1 MHLSSPP
8 STRWWRP
15 LDRDDRRAI
24 AIIVALP
31 TVLFA
36 LPALFGHPAIAQDNL
51 IQNFPLRVLT
61 GQQIASGHLP
71 LLNPLADSGTPLLG
85 GMNAGSFFP
94 LTFLFVFLPGV
105 FAWVLNLIA
114 VYVAAAL
121 GVFALLRWHGLR
133 TFAALVPGVV
143 YAFSGAM
150 IGQLVHLGVVQGY
163 ALLPWAVL
171 VMLAMATAIERA
183 TTFSWRARLRA
194 LLPSV
199 TGLGFLW
206 GLTFLTGEPRAIAE
220 MQLLLLIVGPA
231 VLFFRSSWRP
241 SNWTN
246 RITYVVSVGF
256 AIGWGVMIG
265 LAQLITGWAFINQS
279 QRTGLTYAWYG
290 AGSLGVRWSSLL
302 LIPDLF
308 GGNGLLHQPSF
319 FVNYNLPEVTGYAG
333 VAALVALC
341 AYVSRLTRR
350 GWRGEERNWMPY
362 FAMVVVGLFA
372 SWGNFTPVGHLFQAI
387 PLYGSTRLQSRNI
400 ILVDLGVTMLLGW
413 FLQRLSDRN
422 FSGAG
427 LEGRRKWI
435 TLSPAIAVAALS
447 AGMMVFSG
455 QIIDWIMKQHLN
467 GGLQYYERP
476 TLALHLAV
484 ALGFFWLLYRGL
496 KSAKLL
502 TWLTVLIT
510 ADIVIFSV
518 FCADGFLAGHANVE
532 PSRSAVA
539 AQIGAEGRFALVDP
553 SGANHYLFQDLGGA
567 NLNVFTKIPS
577 VQGYGSL
584 IDQLYGAVTATHPLY
599 SLDGCQLAKGI
610 YHQLRLAS
618 VVISVDKLAAFVT
631 PSSTVPTPCVPNVR
645 STSQRRYFGQSLSVA
660 SVSIAG
666 ERSAPVAS
674 GAVIAW
680 LLDAKNQPIG
690 QAVSEPGASKMIF
703 HFAPANSNA
712 VGVLFSASS
721 GALITSATVQVRGSS
736 ASYQLDSAFQQAL
749 SSDAWRLQSVQGP
762 LSFFR
767 ATTVRPSAWL
777 GSHSTTSRITTIR
790 DASWGDSWVTVKATH
805 PTVLKRSMEWIPGWR
820 ATGLNNVTGVS
831 TPLHVVRSGLIQQVI
846 VPPGDWTVHF
856 HYHAPHIELGLIGSF
871 AGGVFM
877 LAAWFVLI
885 GWVPRRSNG
894 RVRS

>member
-1 MHLSSPP
+1 M
-8 STRWWRP
+8 
-15 LDRDDRRAI
+15 
-24 AIIVALP
+24 VALP
-31 TVLFA
+31 TVLFV

-85 GMNAGSFFP
+85 GMNAGSLFP

-133 TFAALVPGVV
+133 SFAALVPAVV

-163 ALLPWAVL
+163 ALLPWTVL
-171 VMLAMATAIERA
+171 VLLTMATALERA
-183 TTFSWRARLRA
+183 SSSTWRVRVRA

-199 TGLGFLW
+199 TGLGLLW

-231 VLFFRSSWRP
+231 VLFFRSPWQP

-246 RITYVVSVGF
+246 RLTYVVSVGI
-256 AIGWGVMIG
+256 AVAWGVMIG

-302 LIPDLF
+302 LIPDIF

-333 VAALVALC
+333 VAALVAVG
-341 AYVSRLTRR
+341 AYVSRLTRH
-350 GWRGEERNWMPY
+350 GWRGEERNWMVY

-372 SWGNFTPVGHLFQAI
+372 SWGNFTPAGHLFQAI

-413 FLQRLSDRN
+413 FLQRLSERD
-422 FSGAG
+422 FAGAG
-427 LEGRRKWI
+427 LVGRRKWI

-447 AGMMVFSG
+447 AGMMVFSD
-455 QIIDWIMKQHLN
+455 QIITWILKQHLN
-467 GGLQYYERP
+467 HGLQYYERP
-476 TLALHLAV
+476 TLALHLVV
-484 ALGFFWLLYRGL
+484 ALGFLGLLYRGL
-496 KSAKLL
+496 QSAKLL
-502 TWLTVLIT
+502 KWLSVLIA

-518 FCADGFLAGHANVE
+518 FCADGFLSGRASIE
-532 PSRSAVA
+532 PSHSAVA
-539 AQIGAEGRFALVDP
+539 AQIGAQGRFALVDP
-553 SGANHYLFQDLGGA
+553 SGANHYVFQDLGGA

-584 IDQLYGAVTATHPLY
+584 IDQLYGAVTDTHPLY
-599 SLDGCQLAKGI
+599 SLDGCQLAKGV

-618 VVISVDKLAAFVT
+618 VVISVDKLAAYVT
-631 PSSTVPTPCVPNVR
+631 PSTTVPTPCVANLR
-645 STSQRRYFGQSLSVA
+645 STSQRRYFGQSVPVA
-660 SVSIAG
+660 SVSISG
-666 ERSAPVAS
+666 ERNAPVAS

-680 LLDAKNQPIG
+680 LLNANNRPIG
-690 QAVSEPGASKMIF
+690 RAVSVPGASTMTF
-703 HFAPANSNA
+703 HFPATTADA

-721 GALITSATVQVRGSS
+721 GALITSSTVHVRGSGT
-736 ASYQLDSAFQQAL
+736 SYQLDSSFQQAL
-749 SSDAWRLQSVQGP
+749 SSDAWRLVKVRGP

-767 ATTVRPSAWL
+767 ATSVRPSAWL
-777 GSHSTTSRITTIR
+777 GSHSTTSRITAIR
-790 DASWGDSWVTVKATH
+790 DASWGDSWVTIKATH
-805 PTVLKRSMEWIPGWR
+805 PTVLKRSMGWIPGWR
-820 ATGLNNVTGVS
+820 ATGLNLATGLS
-831 TPLHVVRSGLIQQVI
+831 TPFHVVRSGLIQQVI

-856 HYHAPHIELGLIGSF
+856 HYHAPHIELGLIGSLV
-871 AGGVFM
+871 GGTFM
-877 LAAWFVLI
+877 LAAWFVLF
-885 GWVPRRSNG
+885 GRMRRRSKG
-894 RVRS
+894 RVKP

>member
-1 MHLSSPP
+1 M
-8 STRWWRP
+8 
-15 LDRDDRRAI
+15 
-24 AIIVALP
+24 VALP

-94 LTFLFVFLPGV
+94 LTFLFVVLPGV

-133 TFAALVPGVV
+133 TFAALVPAFV

-150 IGQLVHLGVVQGY
+150 IGQMVHLGVAQGY
-163 ALLPWAVL
+163 ALLPWTVL
-171 VMLAMATAIERA
+171 AMLAMAAALERA
-183 TTFSWRARLRA
+183 TTSSWRTRLRV

-199 TGLGFLW
+199 AGLGLLW

-231 VLFFRSSWRP
+231 VLFFRGPWQP
-241 SNWTN
+241 SNLTN
-246 RITYVVSVGF
+246 RIVYVASVGL
-256 AIGWGVMIG
+256 AMAWGAMIG
-265 LAQLITGWAFINQS
+265 MAQLITGWAFINQS
-279 QRTGLTYAWYG
+279 QRTGLSYAWYG

-308 GGNGLLHQPSF
+308 GGNGLLHQPGY

-333 VAALVALC
+333 VAALVALA
-341 AYVSRLTRR
+341 AYLSRLTRR
-350 GWRGEERNWMPY
+350 GWRGAQRNWMVY

-372 SWGNFTPVGHLFQAI
+372 SWGNFTPLGHLFQAI

-400 ILVDLGVTMLLGW
+400 VLVDLGVTVLLGW
-413 FLQRLSDRN
+413 FLQRLSERD
-422 FSGAG
+422 FAGAG
-427 LEGRRKWI
+427 LEGRRKWL
-435 TLSPAIAVAALS
+435 TLSPAIVVAALS
-447 AGMMVFSG
+447 TAMMFFSHS
-455 QIIDWIMKQHLN
+455 ILDWMLN
-467 GGLQYYERP
+467 QPTNVGWAYYERP
-476 TLALHLAV
+476 TLALHLVV
-484 ALGFFWLLYRGL
+484 ALGFLWFLYRGL

-502 TWLTVLIT
+502 RWLSTLIV
-510 ADIVIFSV
+510 ADIVIFLGFS
-518 FCADGFLAGHANVE
+518 ATGFLAGHTNVE

-539 AQIGAEGRFALVDP
+539 AQIGAEGRFALIDP
-553 SGANHYLFQDLGGA
+553 SGTNHYQFQDLGGA

-584 IDQLYGAVTATHPLY
+584 IDQLYGAVTGTHPLY
-599 SLDGCQLAKGI
+599 SLDGCQLAKSV

-618 VVISVDKLAAFVT
+618 VVISADKLAAFVT
-631 PSSTVPTPCVPNVR
+631 PSTTVPTPCVPNIR
-645 STSQRRYFGQSLSVA
+645 STSQRRYFGQSLPVA
-660 SVSIAG
+660 SVSITG

-680 LLDAKNQPIG
+680 LLNAESQPIG
-690 QAVSEPGASKMIF
+690 RPVSEPGTSKMTF
-703 HFAPANSNA
+703 HFTASNSNA
-712 VGVLFSASS
+712 VGVLFSATS
-721 GALITSATVQVRGSS
+721 GALITSSTVQVRGLP
-736 ASYQLDSAFQQAL
+736 ASYQLDSPFQQAL
-749 SSDAWRLQSVQGP
+749 SSDAWRLQRVQGS

-767 ATTVRPSAWL
+767 ATSVRPSAWL
-777 GSHSTTSRITTIR
+777 GSHSTTSRITAIR
-790 DASWGDSWVTVKATH
+790 ETSWGDAWVSVNATH
-805 PTVLKRSMEWIPGWR
+805 PTVLKHSMEWIPGWR
-820 ATGLNNVTGVS
+820 ATGLNNTTGVS
-831 TPLHVVRSGLIQQVI
+831 TRFHVVRSGLIQQVI

-856 HYHAPHIELGLIGSF
+856 HYHAPHIELGLIGSLV
-871 AGGVFM
+871 GGLSM
-877 LAAWFVLI
+877 LAAWFVLCR
-885 GWVPRRSNG
+885 WVPRSSKAK
-894 RVRS
+894 VKS

>member
-1 MHLSSPP
+1 M
-8 STRWWRP
+8 
-15 LDRDDRRAI
+15 
-24 AIIVALP
+24 VALP

-85 GMNAGSFFP
+85 GMNAGSLFP

-105 FAWVLNLIA
+105 FAWVLNLIV

-121 GVFALLRWHGLR
+121 GVFALLRWHGVR
-133 TFAALVPGVV
+133 SFAALVPALV

-171 VMLAMATAIERA
+171 VMLAIASTLERV
-183 TTFSWRARLRA
+183 SSSPWRARVVA
-194 LLPSV
+194 LLPSI
-199 TGLGFLW
+199 TGLGLLW

-231 VLFFRSSWRP
+231 VLIFRSPWQP

-246 RITYVVSVGF
+246 RLTYVVSVGV
-256 AIGWGVMIG
+256 AIAWGVMIG

-290 AGSLGVRWSSLL
+290 AGSLDVRWSSLL
-302 LIPDLF
+302 LIPDIF
-308 GGNGLLHQPSF
+308 GGNGLLHQPGF

-333 VAALVALC
+333 VAALVAVG

-350 GWRGEERNWMPY
+350 GWRGEERSWMVY

-372 SWGNFTPVGHLFQAI
+372 SWGNFTPAGHLFQAI

-413 FLQRLSDRN
+413 FLQRLSERD
-422 FSGAG
+422 FAGAG
-427 LEGRRKWI
+427 LTGRRKWI

-447 AGMMVFSG
+447 AGMMVFSD
-455 QIIDWIMKQHLN
+455 QIITWILKQHLN
-467 GGLQYYERP
+467 HGLQYYERP
-476 TLALHLAV
+476 TLALHLVV
-484 ALGFFWLLYRGL
+484 ALGFFGLLYRGL
-496 KSAKLL
+496 QSAKLL
-502 TWLTVLIT
+502 KWLSVLIA

-518 FCADGFLAGHANVE
+518 FCADGFLSGRVSVQ

-539 AQIGAEGRFALVDP
+539 AQIGAQGRFALVDP
-553 SGANHYLFQDLGGA
+553 SGANHYVFEDLGGA

-584 IDQLYGAVTATHPLY
+584 IDQLYGAVTDTHPLY
-599 SLDGCQLAKGI
+599 SLDGCQLAKGV

-618 VVISVDKLAAFVT
+618 VVISVDKLAAYVT
-631 PSSTVPTPCVPNVR
+631 PSTTVPTPCVANLR
-645 STSQRRYFGQSLSVA
+645 STSQRRYFGQSLPVA
-660 SVSIAG
+660 SVSISG
-666 ERSAPVAS
+666 ERNAPVAS

-680 LLDAKNQPIG
+680 LLNANNRPIG
-690 QAVSEPGASKMIF
+690 RAVSAPGAPSMTF
-703 HFAPANSNA
+703 HFSATTADA

-721 GALITSATVQVRGSS
+721 GALITSSTVHVRGSG
-736 ASYQLDSAFQQAL
+736 ASYQLDSAFQEAL
-749 SSDAWRLQSVQGP
+749 SSDAWRLVKVRGP

-767 ATTVRPSAWL
+767 ATSVRPSAWL
-777 GSHSTTSRITTIR
+777 GSHSTNSRITAIR
-790 DASWGDSWVTVKATH
+790 DASWGDSWVTIRATH
-805 PTVLKRSMEWIPGWR
+805 PTVLKRSMGWIPGWR
-820 ATGLNNVTGVS
+820 ATGLNRATGVS
-831 TPLHVVRSGLIQQVI
+831 TPFHVVRSGLIQQVI

-856 HYHAPHIELGLIGSF
+856 HYHAPHIELGLIGSLV
-871 AGGVFM
+871 GGVFM
-877 LAAWFVLI
+877 LTSWTVLF
-885 GWVPRRSNG
+885 GRMRRSSKA
-894 RVRS
+894 RVKP